1 MICIFCWKRFDGG
14 QKSLLETRVN
24 SSPRFVVFGI
34 AGWSIW
40 PLISPLVFPSSLLL
54 RWLALFFQIF
64 FYFRYSTLRTFF
76 LDLSFPFTTWELTA
90 HNTSS
95 SNHKMLFLFRIF
107 RSPKLW
113 SSCFIRWRF
122 DRDGYWCAN
131 TSPSAVFNDDF
142 LENQSECWKSLARFR
157 TPSTADF
164 HCVVYSSR

>member
-1 MICIFCWKRFDGG
+1 MIGIFCWKRFYGG

-54 RWLALFFQIF
+54 RWLAL
-64 FYFRYSTLRTFF
+64 FF

>member
-1 MICIFCWKRFDGG
+1 MYILLKEVWRWTKKPFRDPSKFIATFCCIWDR
-14 QKSLLETRVN
+14 R
-24 SSPRFVVFGI
+24 
-34 AGWSIW
+34 
-40 PLISPLVFPSSLLL
+40 LIDLAADFAFSFSFFSALTLVSAF
-54 RWLALFFQIF
+54 
-64 FYFRYSTLRTFF
+64 FF

-107 RSPKLW
+107 RNPKLW

-164 HCVVYSSR
+164 HCAVYYSR

>member
-1 MICIFCWKRFDGG
+1 MYILLKEVWRQIKKPFRDPSKFIATFCCIWDRRFIDLADDFAF
-14 QKSLLETRVN
+14 SFSFFSALT
-24 SSPRFVVFGI
+24 
-34 AGWSIW
+34 
-40 PLISPLVFPSSLLL
+40 LVST
-54 RWLALFFQIF
+54 FFSNF

-131 TSPSAVFNDDF
+131 TFPFAVFNDDF
-142 LENQSECWKSLARFR
+142 LENRSECWKSLARFR

-164 HCVVYSSR
+164 HCAVYYSR